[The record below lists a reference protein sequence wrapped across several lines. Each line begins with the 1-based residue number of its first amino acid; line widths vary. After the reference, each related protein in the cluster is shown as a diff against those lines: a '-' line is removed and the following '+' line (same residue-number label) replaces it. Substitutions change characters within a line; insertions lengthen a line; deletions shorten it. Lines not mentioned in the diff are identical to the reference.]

1 MAIPCL
7 VRVEGVGAVF
17 YFLFQRSAVQR
28 GNAVDAVVSIVDSK
42 IRESSSFD
50 LAVLTT
56 VEGGAIQVQYGHF
69 IIARH
74 GTSPKRL
81 LEVFEIRRVSIS
93 ITYFVE

>member
-7 VRVEGVGAVF
+7 VIGKGVGAVF

-56 VEGGAIQVQYGHF
+56 VEGGGYTSSIRSFYHCTSRNQPKE
-69 IIARH
+69 IA
-74 GTSPKRL
+74 GKYSK
-81 LEVFEIRRVSIS
+81 VSVS